1 MTKNVTELYV
11 DDFKE
16 FEKELQK
23 NMFEGIN
30 KIFDYGVLKGIK
42 SCNLEEKNN
51 ISAVELEEIY
61 DSLQKI
67 KSVHIAISQSLYG
80 GEGISEVPQ
89 TNIKSLYYSFVLVED
104 MLAGIAEKIDSYI

>member
-80 GEGISEVPQ
+80 CEGVSEVPQ

>member
-1 MTKNVTELYV
+1 MTNNVNELYV
-11 DDFKE
+11 DDFKV

-30 KIFDYGVLKGIK
+30 KIFDYGVSKGIE
-42 SCNLEEKNN
+42 SCNLEGKNN
-51 ISAVELEEIY
+51 ISAVELEGIY

-80 GEGISEVPQ
+80 GEGVTEIPQ
-89 TNIKSLYYSFVLVED
+89 INIKSLYYSFVLVED

>member
-1 MTKNVTELYV
+1 MTKNVTELYA
-11 DDFKE
+11 DDFE
-16 FEKELQK
+16 VFEKELQK

-42 SCNLEEKNN
+42 SCNLEGKNN

-80 GEGISEVPQ
+80 GKGILRFTKHISFKKIFSFL
-89 TNIKSLYYSFVLVED
+89 NSLN
-104 MLAGIAEKIDSYI
+104 K